1 MKPAAG
7 HICITANHVPSAVS
21 AVKPS
26 YMYAGTAD
34 VESAGSVQHAVARRD
49 AEIRAYFDAE
59 VVRLLL
65 VPEQQERT
73 LHLTRE
79 MCALK
84 LAQQQLIAS
93 HAAAKRRGDAVAL
106 QAVGLKTAL
115 QARMP

>member
-1 MKPAAG
+1 M
-7 HICITANHVPSAVS
+7 
-21 AVKPS
+21 
-26 YMYAGTAD
+26 
-34 VESAGSVQHAVARRD
+34 ESAGSVQHAVARRD

-106 QAVGLKTAL
+106 QAVGLKSAL
-115 QARMP
+115 QVRSS

>member
-1 MKPAAG
+1 M
-7 HICITANHVPSAVS
+7 
-21 AVKPS
+21 
-26 YMYAGTAD
+26 
-34 VESAGSVQHAVARRD
+34 ESASSVQHAVARRD

-65 VPEQQERT
+65 VPEQQERS

-106 QAVGLKTAL
+106 QAIGLKSAL
-115 QARMP
+115 QVRDVLCVCVCGSGLQ